1 MIFSSYRRFLNEKIE
16 ERMEI
21 MLDSIEKREILVG
34 REYHPFSL
42 PFSDYLIDELSNFI
56 NWMPPHNDFTFYEN
70 MPNSKTQ
77 EKAYVSM

>member
-34 REYHPFSL
+34 REEIL
-42 PFSDYLIDELSNFI
+42 
-56 NWMPPHNDFTFYEN
+56 
-70 MPNSKTQ
+70 
-77 EKAYVSM
+77 